1 MARVLQNLQEVRE
14 EVRHFVDTYNRE
26 WLVEEIGFK
35 SPWQAGAQ
43 WLAQA
48 SLARA
53 A

>member
-1 MARVLQNLQEVRE
+1 VFQNLQEVWE
-14 EVRHFVDTYNRE
+14 AVRHFVDTYNRE
-26 WLVEEIGFK
+26 SLLEKNGSK
-35 SPWQAGAQ
+35 SPCQARAQ